1 MNKNQNNVS
10 NESLE
15 EDDNMKITTNK
26 SVNFDKINFIKP
38 TKNTEES
45 LKNVVPIRWTDDV
58 LSGNRKESSSFA
70 LLPR

>member
-58 LSGNRKESSSFA
+58 LSGNRKVVIKKTK
-70 LLPR
+70 R